1 MDGLGGCYA
10 KWNKLD
16 KERQILY
23 DITCMLNLKSEFIE
37 KNRLVVARSGGG
49 KWEVGEMGEGCQK
62 VQTSRYKINKS
73 WGWKVQHND
82 FS

>member
-23 DITCMLNLKSEFIE
+23 DITCMLNLKYTKTSEYNKKE
-37 KNRLVVARSGGG
+37 AHRSRERTSGYRWGDGRRGQIKG
-49 KWEVGEMGEGCQK
+49 KGIK
-62 VQTSRYKINKS
+62 RYKLLGIK
-73 WGWKVQHND
+73 
-82 FS
+82 